1 MPVVID
7 DFQVVAEP
15 PSDERPAA
23 APAPEPRSEGTRPV
37 QPSPREVELVVER
50 RFARL
55 ARVRAH

>member
-23 APAPEPRSEGTRPV
+23 APPPAPPAPV
-37 QPSPREVELVVER
+37 QPSPRDVELIVER